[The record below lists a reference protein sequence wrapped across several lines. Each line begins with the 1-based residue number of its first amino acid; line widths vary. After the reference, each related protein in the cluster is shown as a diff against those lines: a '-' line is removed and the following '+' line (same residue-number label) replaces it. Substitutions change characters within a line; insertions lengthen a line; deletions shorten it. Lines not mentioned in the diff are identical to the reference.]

1 MLIFLSMMIFSSYS
15 SDPLVLY
22 TIIVGPNGLDI
33 FEPASLNNLKVGD
46 VLIFN
51 FNSSGHNVRETN
63 GDSCNYNS
71 NGKFIFSINKK
82 IWVKKKNHI
91 IFFCIAYFSGNQ
103 HFILSQT
110 ILDKINETFWE
121 FRVNLKTTSNI

>member
-91 IFFCIAYFSGNQ
+91 IFK
-103 HFILSQT
+103 T
-110 ILDKINETFWE
+110 IQQISFTFH
-121 FRVNLKTTSNI
+121 SNIKFYRICISCITRRWCSRNQIWVDHR